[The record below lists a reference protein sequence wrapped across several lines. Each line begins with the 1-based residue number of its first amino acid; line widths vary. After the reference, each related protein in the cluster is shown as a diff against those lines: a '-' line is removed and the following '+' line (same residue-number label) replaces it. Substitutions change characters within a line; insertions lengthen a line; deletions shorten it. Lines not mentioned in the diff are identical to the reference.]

1 MLRSFARR
9 AFPFVAWSFLV
20 ALGVQIFFAGVYV
33 FAGPSNIE
41 LHRNGAHVVGL
52 LTVALIASAYIG
64 RVAARD
70 RRATLGILGLL
81 VVQGMLVHV
90 HQWFDMPF
98 IAALHPVNAMVMTW
112 AALSLA
118 RRASVYRSETLEQ
131 TQTSAPMAEPA
142 AA

>member
-9 AFPFVAWSFLV
+9 AFPVVAWTFLV

-33 FAGPSNIE
+33 FVGPMTIQ
-41 LHRNGAHVVGL
+41 LHRNGAHVIGL
-52 LTVALIASAYIG
+52 LMFALIASAYIG
-64 RVAARD
+64 RVERRD
-70 RRATLGILGLL
+70 KRATLGILGLL

-98 IAALHPVNAMVMTW
+98 IAALHPVNAMLMTW

-118 RRASVYRSETLEQ
+118 RRSSVYRSSAPEP
-131 TQTSAPMAEPA
+131 SHVRAPMAEPA

>member
-9 AFPFVAWSFLV
+9 AFPVVAWAFVV

-52 LTVALIASAYIG
+52 LTFALIASAYVG
-64 RVAARD
+64 RVEQRD

-98 IAALHPVNAMVMTW
+98 IAALHPVNAMLMTW

-118 RRASVYRSETLEQ
+118 RRSSVYRS
-131 TQTSAPMAEPA
+131 SAPAQAHGRAPIAEPA